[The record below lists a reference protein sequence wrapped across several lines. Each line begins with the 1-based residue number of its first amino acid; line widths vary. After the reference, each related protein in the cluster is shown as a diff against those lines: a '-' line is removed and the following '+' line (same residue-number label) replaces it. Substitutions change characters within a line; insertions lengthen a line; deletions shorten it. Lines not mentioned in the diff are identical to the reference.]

1 MELARIPPGPQA
13 GAKPVTAT
21 PVITLSPQ
29 QKAAIIVRLLSSEGM
44 RLPLAELSED
54 QQTELTAQIGAMK
67 LVDRDTLHAV
77 VAEFCEALEAVGLTF
92 PNGLDGAL
100 SLLDGQLSSAAT
112 SRLRRLALAST
123 GADPWERILGL
134 STETLL
140 PVMTEESVEVAA
152 VLLSKLAVPKAA
164 ELLGRLPGERARRIA
179 YAVSLTGNVAPETV
193 QRIGIALAQQLDSV
207 PARAFDTGAVERVGA
222 ILNQS
227 AAATRED
234 VLIGLEEED
243 QDFAE
248 KVRKAIFTFTNI
260 PQRIDARDVPRILRN
275 VEQPQLIVAL
285 AGATGADEK
294 AAEFILANLSQR
306 MAASLREEMA
316 TLGKL
321 RAKDVEAAM
330 ATVVGVI
337 REMEATGA
345 LNLLAEDDAPDP
357 VQS

>member
-1 MELARIPPGPQA
+1 MELARITPGSQA

-92 PNGLDGAL
+92 PSGLDGAL

-112 SRLRRLALAST
+112 SRLRRLALAT
-123 GADPWERILGL
+123 ADTDPWERITGL
-134 STETLL
+134 STAVLL
-140 PVMTEESVEVAA
+140 QVMTEESVEVAA
-152 VLLSKLAVPKAA
+152 VLLSKLSVPKAA
-164 ELLGRLPGERARRIA
+164 ELLGQLPGDRARRIA
-179 YAVSLTGNVAPETV
+179 YAVSRTGNVAPETV
-193 QRIGIALAQQLDSV
+193 QRIGIALAQQLDSR
-207 PARAFDTGAVERVGA
+207 PARAFDTGPVERVGA

-227 AAATRED
+227 PSATRED

-260 PQRIDARDVPRILRN
+260 PKRIDTRDVPRILRN
-275 VEQPQLIVAL
+275 VDQQKLIVAL
-285 AGATGADEK
+285 AGATGEDVK
-294 AAEFILANLSQR
+294 AAEFILANMSQR
-306 MAASLREEMA
+306 MAASLREEMG

-321 RAKDVEAAM
+321 RAKDVEEAM
-330 ATVVGVI
+330 ATVVAAI
-337 REMEATGA
+337 REMEAAGELT
-345 LNLLAEDDAPDP
+345 LLAEEADETQD
-357 VQS
+357 